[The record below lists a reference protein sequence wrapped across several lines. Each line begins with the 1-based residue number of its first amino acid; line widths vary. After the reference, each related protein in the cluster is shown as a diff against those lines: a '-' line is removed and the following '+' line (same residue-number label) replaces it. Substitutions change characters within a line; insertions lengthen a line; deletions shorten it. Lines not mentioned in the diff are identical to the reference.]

1 MMMDAQ
7 EFKAIVNKIDV
18 LKEKRAKANGA
29 IENILDT
36 WKKQYS
42 ISSVEEAQEQLD
54 SLQKEYDANNTKI
67 DAWYNELKGLTNWA
81 AV

>member
-1 MMMDAQ
+1 MDTQ
-7 EFKAIVNKIDV
+7 EFEQIKKKIDI

-42 ISSVEEAQEQLD
+42 INSIEEAQEQLEA
-54 SLQKEYDANNTKI
+54 LQSEYDASNTKI
-67 DAWYNELKGLTNWA
+67 DSWYDELKGLTNWGL
-81 AV
+81 V

>member
-1 MMMDAQ
+1 MDTQ
-7 EFKAIVNKIDV
+7 EFERIKKKIDI

-42 ISSVEEAQEQLD
+42 INSIEEAQEQLEA
-54 SLQKEYDANNTKI
+54 LQSEYDASNTKI
-67 DAWYNELKGLTNWA
+67 DGWYDELKGLTQWGL
-81 AV
+81 V

>member
-1 MMMDAQ
+1 MDTR
-7 EFKAIVNKIDV
+7 EFEGIKKKIDI

-42 ISSVEEAQEQLD
+42 IGSVEEAEEQLKI
-54 SLQKEYDANNTKI
+54 LQDEYDKNNSKI
-67 DAWYNELKGLTNWA
+67 EAWYEELKGLCNWGL
-81 AV
+81 V

>member
-1 MMMDAQ
+1 MDTQ
-7 EFKAIVNKIDV
+7 EFERIKKKIDI

-42 ISSVEEAQEQLD
+42 INSIEEAQEQLEA
-54 SLQKEYDANNTKI
+54 LQSEYDASNTKI
-67 DAWYNELKGLTNWA
+67 DGWYDELKGLTNWGL
-81 AV
+81 V

>member
-1 MMMDAQ
+1 MDTQ
-7 EFKAIVNKIDV
+7 EFERIKKKIDI

-42 ISSVEEAQEQLD
+42 INSIEEAQEHLE
-54 SLQKEYDANNTKI
+54 SLQSEYDANNTKI
-67 DAWYNELKGLTNWA
+67 DSWYEELKGLTQWGLI
-81 AV
+81 

>member
-1 MMMDAQ
+1 MDTQ
-7 EFKAIVNKIDV
+7 EFERIKKKIDV

-42 ISSVEEAQEQLD
+42 INSIEEAQEQLE
-54 SLQKEYDANNTKI
+54 SLQAEYDANNTKI
-67 DAWYNELKGLTNWA
+67 DTWYGELKGLTNWA
-81 AV
+81 AI

>member
-1 MMMDAQ
+1 MDTQ
-7 EFKAIVNKIDV
+7 EFEQIKKKIDI

-42 ISSVEEAQEQLD
+42 INSIEEAQEQLEV
-54 SLQKEYDANNTKI
+54 LQSEYDASNVKI
-67 DAWYNELKGLTNWA
+67 DGWYDELKGLTNWA
-81 AV
+81 AI

>member
-1 MMMDAQ
+1 MDTQ
-7 EFKAIVNKIDV
+7 EFERIKKKIDV

-42 ISSVEEAQEQLD
+42 INSIEEAQEQLEA
-54 SLQKEYDANNTKI
+54 LQAEYDANNTKI
-67 DAWYNELKGLTNWA
+67 DTWYEELKGLTNWGLI
-81 AV
+81 

>member
-1 MMMDAQ
+1 MDTQ
-7 EFKAIVNKIDV
+7 EFERIKKKIEI

-42 ISSVEEAQEQLD
+42 INSIEEAQEQLE
-54 SLQKEYDANNTKI
+54 SLQSEYDVNNTKI
-67 DAWYNELKGLTNWA
+67 DSWYEELKGLTNWSL
-81 AV
+81 VG

>member
-1 MMMDAQ
+1 MDTR
-7 EFKAIVNKIDV
+7 EFEGIKKKIDI

-42 ISSVEEAQEQLD
+42 IKSVEEAEEQLKT
-54 SLQKEYDANNTKI
+54 LQDEYDKNNSKI
-67 DAWYNELKGLTNWA
+67 DAWYEELKGLTNWGL
-81 AV
+81 V

>member
-1 MMMDAQ
+1 MDTQ
-7 EFKAIVNKIDV
+7 EFERIKKKIDI

-42 ISSVEEAQEQLD
+42 INSIEEAQGQLEA
-54 SLQKEYDANNTKI
+54 LQSEYDASNVKI
-67 DAWYNELKGLTNWA
+67 DGWYEELKGLCNWGLI
-81 AV
+81 